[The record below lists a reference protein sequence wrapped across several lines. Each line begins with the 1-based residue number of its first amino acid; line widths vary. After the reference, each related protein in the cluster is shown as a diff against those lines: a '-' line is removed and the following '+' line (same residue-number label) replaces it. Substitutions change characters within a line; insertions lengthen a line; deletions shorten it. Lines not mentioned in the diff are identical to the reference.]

1 MSSAAAPATFA
12 PEPEPTT
19 RIGPI
24 FGALMLVLL
33 IASLDQ
39 TIVSTALPTIT
50 GDLGGASKLA
60 WVVTAYMLASTITT
74 PLSGKLGDLYGR
86 KIVLQTALVTFL
98 IGSILCGLS
107 QNMTEL
113 VAFRAVQGLGA
124 GGLMVTTQAA
134 IGDVV
139 PARDRGRYS
148 GLMGG
153 VFGISTVI
161 GPLLGGFFVDNL
173 SWRWIFYI
181 NVPIGVVA
189 FVVIA
194 AVFSVRTER
203 THHDIDYVGVA
214 LLASGLS
221 AIVLLTTLGGN
232 TYAWISPEIIGL
244 GVASVVLT
252 LTFIWVESRASEPV
266 LPLSLFRNPVFAVCS
281 AVGFVVGVALF
292 GSVTYLPLFLQL
304 VKGSS
309 PTISGLEML
318 PLMAGVLISSIGSGA
333 LISKTGRYKIF
344 PIMGTAL
351 MTFGMVLLSRL
362 EVGTSTAQAGL
373 YMLVLGLGLGGVMQV
388 LVLVVQN
395 AVDYSQLGVATSGAS
410 LFRSMG
416 GSIGTP
422 IFGAILTSQLTSN
435 LNAAFPG
442 AAGQVG
448 HLTTGATPDAIRD
461 LPPAVALAFKQA
473 YVEALHPV
481 FLVGAAVAA
490 VAFVLTWFIKEVPLR
505 KTVAAQGLPSS
516 VASPRQASSM
526 RELAAQVATLAQRD
540 HRHLIYE
547 QLADAAGVDLNPQ
560 EMWLLLRVAEGQSVA
575 VAELDLEE
583 PMRVLG
589 DLGLVEGETHLTAA
603 GVAVLER
610 LRDAR
615 QARIEALCS
624 DWAPE
629 RHPEILEIVHRL
641 TKSLAEAP
649 PEPTVSGVA

>member
-1 MSSAAAPATFA
+1 M
-12 PEPEPTT
+12 
-19 RIGPI
+19 
-24 FGALMLVLL
+24 
-33 IASLDQ
+33 
-39 TIVSTALPTIT
+39 
-50 GDLGGASKLA
+50 
-60 WVVTAYMLASTITT
+60 
-74 PLSGKLGDLYGR
+74 
-86 KIVLQTALVTFL
+86 
-98 IGSILCGLS
+98 
-107 QNMTEL
+107 
-113 VAFRAVQGLGA
+113 
-124 GGLMVTTQAA
+124 
-134 IGDVV
+134 
-139 PARDRGRYS
+139 
-148 GLMGG
+148 
-153 VFGISTVI
+153 
-161 GPLLGGFFVDNL
+161 
-173 SWRWIFYI
+173 
-181 NVPIGVVA
+181 
-189 FVVIA
+189 
-194 AVFSVRTER
+194 
-203 THHDIDYVGVA
+203 
-214 LLASGLS
+214 
-221 AIVLLTTLGGN
+221 LLTTLGGN

-252 LTFIWVESRASEPV
+252 LMFIWVESRASEPV

-309 PTISGLEML
+309 PTVSGLEML

-435 LNAAFPG
+435 LNAAFPS
-442 AAGQVG
+442 AAAQVG
-448 HLTTGATPDAIRD
+448 HLTTGATPDAIHA

-505 KTVAAQGLPSS
+505 KTVAAQGVPSS

-547 QLADAAGVDLNPQ
+547 QLADTAGVDLDPQ
-560 EMWLLLRVAEGQSVA
+560 QMWLLLRLAEGQPVA
-575 VAELDLEE
+575 VAELDLQE

-603 GVAVLER
+603 GTAVLER
-610 LRDAR
+610 LWDAR
-615 QARIEALCS
+615 RARIAALCS

-629 RHPEILEIVHRL
+629 RHAEILEIVGRL

-649 PEPTVSGVA
+649 PERTLSGVP

>member
-1 MSSAAAPATFA
+1 MLPRGYGGAVEETAKP
-12 PEPEPTT
+12 

-39 TIVSTALPTIT
+39 TIVSTALPTIA

-74 PLSGKLGDLYGR
+74 PLAGKLGDLYGR
-86 KIVLQTALVTFL
+86 KIVLQTALATFL

-113 VAFRAVQGLGA
+113 IAFRAIQGLGG
-124 GGLMVTTQAA
+124 GGLMVSTQAA

-148 GLMGG
+148 GLLGG

-181 NVPIGVVA
+181 NVPLGVIA

-194 AVFSVRTER
+194 AVFNVRTDR
-203 THHDIDYVGVA
+203 THHDIDYLGIA
-214 LLASGLS
+214 LLAAGLS

-232 TYAWISPEIIGL
+232 TYGWGSPEIIAM
-244 GVASVVLT
+244 GVIAVVCTIGFL
-252 LTFIWVESRASEPV
+252 LVESRASEPV
-266 LPLSLFRNPVFAVCS
+266 LPLNLFRNRVFAVCS

-318 PLMAGVLISSIGSGA
+318 PLMAGVLITSIGSGA
-333 LISKTGRYKIF
+333 LITKTGRYKIF
-344 PIMGTAL
+344 PIVGTAL
-351 MTFGMVLLSRL
+351 MVLGMLLLSRL
-362 EVGTSTAQAGL
+362 AVDTSIAEAGL
-373 YMLVLGLGLGGVMQV
+373 SMLVLGLGLGGVMQV

-395 AVDYSQLGVATSGAS
+395 SVDYSELGVATSGAS

-422 IFGAILTSQLTSN
+422 IFGAILTSN
-435 LNAAFPG
+435 LATNLHAAFPG
-442 AAGQVG
+442 ASGQVDS
-448 HLTTGATPDAIRD
+448 LTSGATPDAITA
-461 LPPAVALAFKQA
+461 LPPAVREAFRHA

-481 FLVGAAVAA
+481 FLAGAGVAVI
-490 VAFVLTWFIKEVPLR
+490 AFVLTFFIKEVPLR
-505 KTVAAQGLPSS
+505 KTVAAQGVSDSVPS
-516 VASPRQASSM
+516 PKPASSM
-526 RELAAQVATLAQRD
+526 AELAAQAATLAQRD
-540 HRHLIYE
+540 QRHLIYE
-547 QLADAAGVDLNPQ
+547 QLADASGVELAPQ
-560 EMWLLLRVAEGQSVA
+560 EMWLLFRLFEGVPEA
-575 VAELDLEE
+575 VEEFGLEAELAALQAH
-583 PMRVLG
+583 
-589 DLGLVEGETHLTAA
+589 GLVAA
-603 GVAVLER
+603 DRAVTPAGDALLGR
-610 LRDAR
+610 LREAR
-615 QARIEALCS
+615 QARIQALMS
-624 DWAPE
+624 DWGPE
-629 RHPEILEIVHRL
+629 RHPEILEIVGKL
-641 TKSLAEAP
+641 TRSLAERP
-649 PEPTVSGVA
+649 PGPVPVS

>member
-1 MSSAAAPATFA
+1 MEDAQKP
-12 PEPEPTT
+12 
-19 RIGPI
+19 RIRPI

-39 TIVSTALPTIT
+39 TIVSTALPTIA

-74 PLSGKLGDLYGR
+74 PLAGKLGDLYGR

-98 IGSILCGLS
+98 VGSVLCGLS
-107 QNMTEL
+107 QNMGEL
-113 VAFRAVQGLGA
+113 IAFRALQGLGG

-153 VFGISTVI
+153 VFGVSTVI

-189 FVVIA
+189 FGVIA
-194 AVFSVRTER
+194 AVFTVRTER
-203 THHDIDYVGVA
+203 THHDIDYLGIT
-214 LLASGLS
+214 LLAAGLS
-221 AIVLLTTLGGN
+221 SIVLLTTLGGN
-232 TYAWISPEIIGL
+232 TYGWGSAEIIGL
-244 GVASVVLT
+244 GIASVVLT
-252 LTFIWVESRASEPV
+252 LGFIWAEHRASEPV
-266 LPLSLFRNPVFAVCS
+266 LPLSLFRNRVFAVSS
-281 AVGFVVGVALF
+281 AVGFVVGFALF

-309 PTISGLEML
+309 PTVSGLEML

-333 LISKTGRYKIF
+333 LITKTGRYKIF
-344 PIMGTAL
+344 PIIGTAL
-351 MTFGMVLLSRL
+351 MTIGMLLLSRL
-362 EVGTSTAQAGL
+362 TVGTSTGQAGL

-422 IFGAILTSQLTSN
+422 IFGAILTSHLTSN
-435 LNAAFPG
+435 LEAAFPG
-442 AAGQVG
+442 ASGQVG
-448 HLTTGATPDAIRD
+448 NLTQGATPAVIAALPVAIRD
-461 LPPAVALAFKQA
+461 AFRLA

-481 FLVGAAVAA
+481 FIAGAAVASI
-490 VAFVLTWFIKEVPLR
+490 AFVLTWFIKEVPLR
-505 KTVAAQGLPSS
+505 KTVAAQGLPEA
-516 VASPRQASSM
+516 VASPRNASSM
-526 RELAAQVATLAQRD
+526 AELEAQAATLAQRD

-547 QLADAAGVDLNPQ
+547 QLAGEAGVDLDPQ
-560 EMWLLLRVAEGQSVA
+560 EMWLLLR
-575 VAELDLEE
+575 
-583 PMRVLG
+583 
-589 DLGLVEGETHLTAA
+589 LVEGRVVDLDQLQLEPQLESLVGQGLVAA
-603 GVAVLER
+603 GDRPQLTDAGTAVLDK
-610 LRDAR
+610 LRTAR
-615 QARIEALCS
+615 QARIEGLLS
-624 DWAPE
+624 DWSPE
-629 RHPEILEIVHRL
+629 QHPEILAIVEQL
-641 TKSLAEAP
+641 TASLAESP
-649 PEPTVSGVA
+649 PEPVAAPSA

>member
-1 MSSAAAPATFA
+1 MEDVQKP
-12 PEPEPTT
+12 

-39 TIVSTALPTIT
+39 TIVSTALPTIA

-74 PLSGKLGDLYGR
+74 PLAGKLGDLYGR

-98 IGSILCGLS
+98 IGSVLCGLS

-113 VAFRAVQGLGA
+113 IAFRALQGLGG

-181 NVPIGVVA
+181 NVPIGVIA

-194 AVFSVRTER
+194 AVFTVRTER
-203 THHDIDYVGVA
+203 THHDIDYLGITF
-214 LLASGLS
+214 LAAGLS
-221 AIVLLTTLGGN
+221 SIVLLTTLGGN
-232 TYAWISPEIIGL
+232 TYGWGSAEIIGL

-252 LTFIWVESRASEPV
+252 LGFIWAEHRASEPV
-266 LPLSLFRNPVFAVCS
+266 LPLSLFRNPVFAVAS
-281 AVGFVVGVALF
+281 AVGFVVGFALF

-333 LISKTGRYKIF
+333 LITKTGRYKIF
-344 PIMGTAL
+344 PILGTAL
-351 MTFGMVLLSRL
+351 MTIGMLLLARL
-362 EVGTSTAQAGL
+362 TVDTSIGEAGL
-373 YMLVLGLGLGGVMQV
+373 SMLVLGLGLGGVMQV

-395 AVDYSQLGVATSGAS
+395 SVDYSQLGVATSGAS

-422 IFGAILTSQLTSN
+422 IFGAILTSNLTSN
-435 LNAAFPG
+435 LHAAFPG
-442 AAGQVG
+442 AGGQVSD
-448 HLTTGATPDAIRD
+448 LTQGATPAVIAALPVAVRDAFRT
-461 LPPAVALAFKQA
+461 A

-481 FLVGAAVAA
+481 FIAGAAVGAI
-490 VAFVLTWFIKEVPLR
+490 AFVLTWFIKEVPLR
-505 KTVAAQGLPSS
+505 KTVAGQGVPEA
-516 VASPRQASSM
+516 VASPRIASSM
-526 RELAAQVATLAQRD
+526 TELELQAATLAQRD

-547 QLADAAGVDLNPQ
+547 QLAGEAGVDLTPQ
-560 EMWLLLRVAEGQSVA
+560 EMWLLFR
-575 VAELDLEE
+575 
-583 PMRVLG
+583 
-589 DLGLVEGETHLTAA
+589 LVEGRPVEELQLEPQRESLVTQGLLDDSDPPELTDA
-603 GVAVLER
+603 GNTVLDK
-610 LRDAR
+610 LRIAR
-615 QARIEALCS
+615 QARIEGLLS

-629 RHPEILEIVHRL
+629 KHPEILAIVERL
-641 TKSLAEAP
+641 TLSLAESPPDPVAAP
-649 PEPTVSGVA
+649 SA

>member
-1 MSSAAAPATFA
+1 MPPATA
-12 PEPEPTT
+12 TAGPGEAPTT
-19 RIGPI
+19 RIAPI

-39 TIVSTALPTIT
+39 TIVSTALPTIA

-86 KIVLQTALVTFL
+86 KVVLQTALAVFL
-98 IGSILCGLS
+98 LGSVLCGLS

-113 VAFRAVQGLGA
+113 ILFRAIQGLGG

-181 NVPIGVVA
+181 NVPIGVIA
-189 FVVIA
+189 FAVIA
-194 AVFSVRTER
+194 AVFSTRSSRTR
-203 THHDIDYVGVA
+203 HDIDYAGIA
-214 LLASGLS
+214 LLAAALS
-221 AIVLLTTLGGN
+221 AIVLVTTLGGQ
-232 TYAWISPEIIGL
+232 TYAWRSAQIAGL
-244 GVASVVLT
+244 SVASVVL
-252 LTFIWVESRASEPV
+252 LLLFVRAESRAAEPV
-266 LPLSLFRNPVFAVCS
+266 LPLRLFRNRVFAVAS

-304 VKGSS
+304 VKGST

-318 PLMAGVLISSIGSGA
+318 PLMAGVLISSVGSGA
-333 LISKTGRYKIF
+333 VITRTGRYKIF

-351 MTFGMVLLSRL
+351 MVVGMLLLSRL
-362 EVGTSTAQAGL
+362 DVGTSIAQAGA

-395 AVDYSQLGVATSGAS
+395 AVDYSELGVATSGAS

-422 IFGAILTSQLTSN
+422 IFGAILTSGLATN
-435 LNAAFPG
+435 LHAAFPG

-448 HLTTGATPDAIRD
+448 QLTSGATPATIEN
-461 LPPAVALAFKQA
+461 LPPGIRAAFRHA

-481 FLVGAAVAA
+481 FLTGAAVAA
-490 VAFVLTWFIKEVPLR
+490 VAFVLTWFIKEVALR
-505 KTVAAQGLPSS
+505 KTVAGQGVSES
-516 VASPRQASSM
+516 IASPRPASSM
-526 RELAAQVATLAQRD
+526 RELAAQAATLAQRD
-540 HRHLIYE
+540 RRHLIYE
-547 QLADAAGVDLNPQ
+547 QLADAAGVDLAPQ
-560 EMWLLLRVAEGQSVA
+560 DMWVLLRLAEERPAVFADPGLASSRRLLAGDGLVDAEG
-575 VAELDLEE
+575 
-583 PMRVLG
+583 RV
-589 DLGLVEGETHLTAA
+589 TAA
-603 GVAVLER
+603 GNAALAR
-610 LRDAR
+610 LHDAR
-615 QARIEALCS
+615 CARIQALLA

-629 RHPEILEIVHRL
+629 RHPEILEIVDRL
-641 TKSLAEAP
+641 TESLAEFP
-649 PEPTVSGVA
+649 PEPVVVQV